1 MKNIVIIGGGT
12 GTSTLLSGL
21 RQFPTNNAVIV
32 SSADDG
38 GSTGRLRQELDIMP
52 PGDIRQCLLG
62 LSYTEKPL
70 QALFSYRFNQGALAG
85 HTAGNIILAAL
96 EKALGSNEEAIK
108 IAAKIL
114 NVRGQVVPVTKFPT
128 TLTAILENGKKIVGE
143 HTIDEPRHN
152 GALKITNLKLNP
164 SGPANPRALRLITE
178 ADAIVFGPGDLYTS
192 TVPNL
197 LVKGIVPAIQRSRA
211 KKILIVNLMTKWGQ
225 TNSFK
230 VSHFVQAMQ
239 KYLGPKGL
247 DLVIL
252 NKKIPKPA
260 VLSQYRKTKAKFV
273 EPDPEAVKKM
283 GVRVVSADLLS
294 KNNHRKV
301 KADALQRSFL
311 RHDSKKLAKI
321 IYGLVS

>member
-21 RQFPTNNAVIV
+21 RQFPTNNSVIV

-38 GSTGRLRQELDIMP
+38 GSTGALRKELGVMP
-52 PGDIRQCLLG
+52 VGDIRQCLLA

-70 QALFSYRFNQGALAG
+70 QALFSYRFNQGVLAG

-96 EKALGSNEEAIK
+96 EKSLGSNEEAIK
-108 IAAKIL
+108 VAAKIL

-128 TLTAILENGKKIVGE
+128 TLTAILENGKKIVSE
-143 HTIDEPRHN
+143 HLIDEPRHN
-152 GALKITNLKLNP
+152 GALKIKNLKLNP
-164 SGPANPRALRLITE
+164 SGPANPRALRLITK

-192 TVPNL
+192 TIPNL
-197 LVKGIVPAIQRSRA
+197 LVKGIVPAIQKSRA

-225 TNSFK
+225 TNNFK

-239 KYLGPKGL
+239 KYLGKASL
-247 DLVIL
+247 DTVIL
-252 NKKIPKPA
+252 NNKTPDPGVLKQYKKA
-260 VLSQYRKTKAKFV
+260 RAKFV
-273 EPDPEAVKKM
+273 EPDVAGLKKM
-283 GVRVVSADLLS
+283 GVRIVSANLVS
-294 KNNHRKV
+294 NEHPIKV
-301 KADALQRSFL
+301 KADQLQRSFL

-321 IYGLVS
+321 IYGLVE